1 MTNFFIYL
9 RIEGEKMTQKELFLK
24 QFTISYDEN
33 GWFVALKNTLNN
45 LTAKEAVWKTEN
57 LDNSIWEILAHL
69 NYYNFAYLERFKGVD
84 YVYPKADNDATFEA
98 AENVSDA
105 DWQAEIAR
113 FEAIMEDWRGLL
125 EITDESKFDEAV
137 SASSKTIWATMI
149 SNIIQ
154 HNSHHGG
161 QIVIIR
167 KLQGSWDRSKGVS

>member
-1 MTNFFIYL
+1 
-9 RIEGEKMTQKELFLK
+9 MTQKKLLLK

-45 LTAKEAVWKTEN
+45 LTAEEATWKPEN
-57 LDNSIWEILAHL
+57 LDNSIREILAHL
-69 NYYNFAYLERFKGVD
+69 NYYNFAYLERFKGID

-98 AENVSDA
+98 AENVSEA

-113 FEAIMEDWRGLL
+113 FEAIMNEWRGLL
-125 EITDESKFDEAV
+125 EAADEAKFDETV
-137 SASSKTIWATMI
+137 SASGKATWAVML
-149 SNIIQ
+149 SNIFQ